1 MEFFSVEAVQSALGS
16 FGFLLNLDFWR
27 AFYVNL
33 RSILIVLS
41 VIFLVFSLWILIKI
55 WPTRVRLYVLE
66 GFRAYRAPKQTSTL
80 IEEQKSTT
88 RKKWAEIIQRVET
101 GDEKT
106 YSLAMIEADRLLE
119 DILGRMGF
127 GGKNIAERLRSVMPS
142 DLPSVGDV
150 WEAHKLRNRIAHE
163 TDFTPAK
170 EETMRALG
178 AYKKALEELK
188 AI

>member
-1 MEFFSVEAVQSALGS
+1 MEAIQNALGP
-16 FGFLLNLDFWR
+16 FGFLLNLDLWR
-27 AFYVNL
+27 VFYVNL

-41 VIFLVFSLWILIKI
+41 VIFLVLSLWIFIKI
-55 WPTRVRLYVLE
+55 WPTRVRLYVFE
-66 GFRAYRAPKQTSTL
+66 GLRAYRAPKQTSTL
-80 IEEQKSTT
+80 VEEQKSAT
-88 RKKWAEIIQRVET
+88 RKKWTEIIQRVET
-101 GDEKT
+101 GDEKA
-106 YSLAMIEADRLLE
+106 YSFAMIEADSLFE

-142 DLPSVGDV
+142 DLPSVNEV

-170 EETMRALG
+170 EETMRAL
-178 AYKKALEELK
+178 AVYKKALEELK